1 MADQRSPTLD
11 NVLRRAMESHQ
22 MNIHT
27 ALPGR
32 VETYDAATQ
41 LANVK
46 PLIKRAFVADEV
58 ETLEPLP
65 IINNVPVQFPR
76 AGIRFISLPIKVGDH
91 VLLVFN
97 ERSIDKWQAG
107 SGDDTDPTDL
117 RMHNLSDAVAIPGFY
132 PDSEKLDDADPD
144 NIVIGEDGGVQ
155 VHVADD
161 KIELGEKG
169 SSDKASLDSKVQIEL
184 TRIAVELSALTTFV
198 LGHLHLGV
206 TVGAGVSGPPSL
218 PPPTPGSPAATAST
232 LVTIKE

>member
-1 MADQRSPTLD
+1 MVDQRSPTLD

-27 ALPGR
+27 SLPGR

-41 LANVK
+41 LASVK
-46 PLIKRAFVADEV
+46 PLIMRAFVADETEV
-58 ETLEPLP
+58 LEPLP
-65 IINNVPVQFPR
+65 IINNVPVRFPR
-76 AGIRFISLPIKVGDH
+76 AGKRFISMPIKPGHH
-91 VLLVFN
+91 VLLIFN

-107 SGDDTDPTDL
+107 SGEDTDPTDL
-117 RMHNLSDAVAIPGFY
+117 RMHNLSDAVALAGFY

-169 SSDKASLDSKVQIEL
+169 ASDKASLDSKIQIEL
-184 TRIAVELSALTTFV
+184 TRIATELSALTTYV

-206 TVGAGVSGPPSL
+206 TTGAGISGPPST
-218 PPPTPGSPAATAST
+218 PPPTPASPAATAST
-232 LVTIKE
+232 LVTMKE